1 MPAPVLKRCG
11 HCGGLIRRRGA
22 HSGRFLPPA
31 ARDAAPLL
39 HAAPAGS
46 ERIAKGN
53 RTRAARRQHGH
64 PDPAVVALV
73 KAATA
78 VRDALDLIDAG
89 STDECQALIDGLNVA
104 IAGVIGPARVGTAA
118 RAPVA
123 A

>member
-53 RTRAARRQHGH
+53 RTRAAR
-64 PDPAVVALV
+64 
-73 KAATA
+73 
-78 VRDALDLIDAG
+78 
-89 STDECQALIDGLNVA
+89 
-104 IAGVIGPARVGTAA
+104 A
-118 RAPVA
+118 RARQDAMTARLRAEIAAGIAPVKHQGEEP
-123 A
+123 

>member
-1 MPAPVLKRCG
+1 MMTNLAPASELADLFIVGDIDTALTL
-11 HCGGLIRRRGA
+11 LIRQAADRGYGDDLKYWERA
-22 HSGRFLPPA
+22 QL
-31 ARDAAPLL
+31 ARA
-39 HAAPAGS
+39 
-46 ERIAKGN
+46 
-53 RTRAARRQHGH
+53 AARRQHGH